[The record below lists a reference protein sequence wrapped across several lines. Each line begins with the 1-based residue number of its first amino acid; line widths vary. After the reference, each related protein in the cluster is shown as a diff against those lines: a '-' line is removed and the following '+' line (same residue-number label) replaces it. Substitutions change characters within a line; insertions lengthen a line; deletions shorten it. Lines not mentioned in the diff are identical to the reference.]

1 MPPHVQ
7 FLGNP
12 AHACDPGVLDVFND
26 GLEVRCA
33 LVGGGLEFG
42 HGFRV
47 AYLFSFERSG
57 TVGVT

>member
-1 MPPHVQ
+1 M
-7 FLGNP
+7 
-12 AHACDPGVLDVFND
+12 LDVFND

-42 HGFRV
+42 HGFHV